1 MKLLILWSM
10 LALVLVAIMPGAS
23 QSSDGPVI
31 IDLMIDAQN
40 FSSED
45 QAFNS
50 ERAIEAITD
59 LIIEK
64 NLSATIFSAQDI
76 LKTEVDLDIT
86 RIGLKPGI
94 ELAMSGNNT
103 GEKISE
109 LSYADQKASL
119 ELSKKYVE
127 NAKICG
133 QNDVTVYGFM
143 PQSFDQNVDTYRILD
158 EMGIKYNAGF
168 QAGLIYE
175 HGHENDVWPYAVEGY
190 KFYAVPVS
198 SYIISGEKTPLRD
211 SYFQENGMDAD
222 QWYEALASKFDE
234 VQGKDEPLVISLTT
248 SVSGSGDYLDALD
261 KFTDY
266 AINRNGS
273 FVTTTQLLE
282 MAQTG
287 IRDASALKSA
297 TNASAGCVSC
307 SESGVKMEATVINT
321 SVCLTCGENSS
332 EENSSEE

>member
-1 MKLLILWSM
+1 
-10 LALVLVAIMPGAS
+10 VLVAIMPGAS

-50 ERAIEAITD
+50 ERAIEAISD

-119 ELSKKYVE
+119 ELAQKYVE

-143 PQSFDQNVDTYRILD
+143 PQSFDQNVDTYKILD

-175 HGHENDVWPYAVEGY
+175 HGRESDVWPYPVEGY
-190 KFYAVPVS
+190 KFFAVPVS
-198 SYIISGEKTPLRD
+198 SYIVSGDKTALRD
-211 SYFQENGMDAD
+211 SYFQEKGMDAD

-248 SVSGSGDYLDALD
+248 SVSGSGNYLDALD

-266 AINRNGS
+266 AINRNAS

-297 TNASAGCVSC
+297 TNASAGCVTC
-307 SESGVKMEATVINT
+307 SESGIKMEATVTNT
-321 SVCLTCGENSS
+321 SVCLTCGENST
-332 EENSSEE
+332 EE